1 MYVHACVNKQVNKR
15 IKQSNTTTRH
25 LMVCTPRVSA
35 AIAGECGQKACCKHY
50 KERVSILYS
59 PAALVDL
66 TDHLKMSSQRGFD
79 SDCELMGNNICNTIQ
94 AVVSCCIYIRRIQ
107 T

>member
-1 MYVHACVNKQVNKR
+1 MDKR
-15 IKQSNTTTRH
+15 
-25 LMVCTPRVSA
+25 RV
-35 AIAGECGQKACCKHY
+35 
-50 KERVSILYS
+50 VSIIKSESVFLYS

-94 AVVSCCIYIRRIQ
+94 AVVSCCIYI
-107 T
+107 